1 MLDVLERFGK
11 KYAHLKAKGLRV
23 DGLAEI
29 DSVRKYKVIKVSKP
43 FIFDNREIPDK
54 FEGIKLQKRISGEL
68 PDEFRSN
75 EETFIWS
82 PDKYEKFVDRCAD
95 QIKASLG
102 EEEMTRAEMLDAVCG
117 GNFDAH
123 VTKVTQ
129 WAKEG
134 KIPPLKLN

>member
-1 MLDVLERFGK
+1 MLDVLERFGR
-11 KYAHLKAKGLRV
+11 KYAHLKEKGLRI

-68 PDEFRSN
+68 PDEFREN
-75 EETFIWS
+75 KETFIWA
-82 PDKYEKFVDRCAD
+82 PAKYERFVDRCAEE
-95 QIKASLG
+95 IKQSLG
-102 EEEMTRAEMLDAVCG
+102 EEEMTRDEMLDAVCG
-117 GNFDAH
+117 GDFDAH
-123 VTKVTQ
+123 VVKVTQ

-134 KIPPLKLN
+134 KIPPLN

>member
-11 KYAHLKAKGLRV
+11 KYAHLQKKGLRV

-54 FEGIKLQKRISGEL
+54 FEGIKLQKRISGDL
-68 PDEFRSN
+68 PEEFKTDKER
-75 EETFIWS
+75 FIWA
-82 PDKYEKFVDRCAD
+82 PYRYELFVDRCAEE
-95 QIKASLG
+95 IRNSLG
-102 EEEMTRAEMLDAVCG
+102 YEVMTREEMLDAVCG

-134 KIPPLKLN
+134 RIPPLN

>member
-11 KYAHLKAKGLRV
+11 KYAHLQKKGLRV

-54 FEGIKLQKRISGEL
+54 FEGIKLQKRISGDL
-68 PDEFRSN
+68 PDEFKN
-75 EETFIWS
+75 NKETFIWA
-82 PDKYEKFVDRCAD
+82 PYKYEQFVDRCAEEIR
-95 QIKASLG
+95 QLLG
-102 EEEMTRAEMLDAVCG
+102 EEEMTRDEMLDAVCG
-117 GNFDAH
+117 GDFGAH

-134 KIPPLKLN
+134 KIPPLN